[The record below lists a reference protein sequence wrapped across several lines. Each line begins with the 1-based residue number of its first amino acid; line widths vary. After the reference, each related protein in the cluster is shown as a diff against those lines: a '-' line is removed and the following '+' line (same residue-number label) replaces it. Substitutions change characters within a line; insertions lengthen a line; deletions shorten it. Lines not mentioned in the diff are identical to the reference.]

1 MAFESWA
8 AIRRNPTLLDLAKSK
23 GLNEPE
29 LRDRIINEAGGTAT
43 FARRTPGSTGG
54 VGDLNLQVDLD
65 LAVSNDLA
73 LT

>member
-1 MAFESWA
+1 MAFEAWA
-8 AIRRNPTLLDLAKSK
+8 NLRRNPTLLDLARGQ

-29 LRDRIINEAGGTAT
+29 LRDRVIDEADGTAT
-43 FARRTPGSTGG
+43 WARRTPGATGL
-54 VGDLNLQVDLD
+54 VGDLQLQVDID